1 MFVNKFFC
9 LGLAWL
15 LNKPKTKAQAWFIYK
30 QTNMNKLFIEPSPSC
45 SSSVCFIYIPYYY
58 RYNDMEECL
67 ETDFHLKNSTIAR
80 DNAWAWSQ
88 EFIIHLHQH
97 CHLVFFI
104 KKRKMKKK
112 KKRYACFALPC
123 KDLNFQK
130 DTFIHLHKY

>member
-1 MFVNKFFC
+1 MNKFFS
-9 LGLAWL
+9 LGSACL
-15 LNKPKTKAQAWFIYK
+15 LNEPKTKAQTYLIYK
-30 QTNMNKLFIEPSPSC
+30 QKNMNELFIEPSPSC
-45 SSSVCFIYIPYYY
+45 SWSVCFIYIPYYY

-104 KKRKMKKK
+104 KKEKDKKGMLALHYHVRIWIFK
-112 KKRYACFALPC
+112 KTPS
-123 KDLNFQK
+123 
-130 DTFIHLHKY
+130 FIYINIKSNI